1 MHKNGNAT
9 ASAEQGGKKR
19 RVSVLGAT
27 GTIGLNTAELLALN
41 PDRFQTV
48 ALAANRNAAKLAEL
62 AVTLK
67 AEYAALADE
76 RQEGELR
83 RLLEGTGIECGAG
96 QSALIEAAQRPA
108 DVVMAAI
115 VGAAGLAPTLTAL
128 RQGTIV
134 ALANK
139 ECLVSAGSLFM
150 SEAARHGATLVPV
163 DSEHSAV
170 FQSLDE
176 VGSKPRRTDRADR
189 VGRAVP
195 HLDARA
201 DRGREARGR
210 AQASQLDD
218 GAKDHHRQRHD
229 DEQGPGAD

>member
-1 MHKNGNAT
+1 MLPPAR
-9 ASAEQGGKKR
+9 SRGKKR

-96 QSALIEAAQRPA
+96 QSALIKAAQRPA
-108 DVVMAAI
+108 MSSWPR
-115 VGAAGLAPTLTAL
+115 LSEL
-128 RQGTIV
+128 R
-134 ALANK
+134 
-139 ECLVSAGSLFM
+139 GSRL
-150 SEAARHGATLVPV
+150 P
-163 DSEHSAV
+163 
-170 FQSLDE
+170 
-176 VGSKPRRTDRADR
+176 
-189 VGRAVP
+189 
-195 HLDARA
+195 
-201 DRGREARGR
+201 
-210 AQASQLDD
+210 
-218 GAKDHHRQRHD
+218 
-229 DEQGPGAD
+229 